1 MLEALIPMGVVGLLI
16 LLIQLKQMR
25 DRKNGDEK

>member
-1 MLEALIPMGVVGLLI
+1 MLEALIPMVVVGLLI

-25 DRKNGDEK
+25 DRKNEK